1 MYRKDF
7 RPCSALV
14 ISSMRKHSYH
24 AHVKHH
30 TALSIAQHWVSNRL
44 LLFTLHSHRLC
55 ELMHIDV
62 ATLIGIK
69 FIEKLEDFL
78 VLVLSTHKHSLTI
91 RSNDAERTGSSQS

>member
-30 TALSIAQHWVSNRL
+30 TALSIAQHWRFQACANKVTTVPCRCQAPHSNEQCSEERQLYFTDLTDIPEVIGIRL
-44 LLFTLHSHRLC
+44 LDRSWDHRVGCILA
-55 ELMHIDV
+55 L
-62 ATLIGIK
+62 GW
-69 FIEKLEDFL
+69 
-78 VLVLSTHKHSLTI
+78 
-91 RSNDAERTGSSQS
+91 